1 MAKTSTDASSRTG
14 IDSTSRC
21 AMNFATPPPPA
32 GLAGIVPHVESFV
45 AKQRDRALHERRDL
59 RERRVHALDLR
70 KLPYR
75 PVSSLRVH
83 GSLAEEPGQ
92 ERLDLG
98 REQEVDE
105 GAGFG
110 GMLRA
115 GQDRYGVRFDVGADA
130 AVLVEPGLPDRIALH
145 VED

>member
-32 GLAGIVPHVESFV
+32 GLAGIVPHVESLV

-70 KLPYR
+70 KWPHR

-83 GSLAEEPGQ
+83 GRLAEEAGQ

-98 REQEVDE
+98 REQGGDE
-105 GAGFG
+105 GPGFG
-110 GMLRA
+110 GGLRA
-115 GQDRYGVRFDVGADA
+115 GQGRPGGGFGGGGDGPI
-130 AVLVEPGLPDRIALH
+130 LVEAG
-145 VED
+145 

>member
-45 AKQRDRALHERRDL
+45 AKQNDRALHERRDL

-70 KLPYR
+70 KWPYR
-75 PVSSLRVH
+75 PVSSFWVH
-83 GSLAEEPGQ
+83 GSLAEEAGQ
-92 ERLDLG
+92 ERLGLG
-98 REQEVDE
+98 RVPEVDE
-105 GAGFG
+105 GAGLG
-110 GMLRA
+110 RVVPRG
-115 GQDRYGVRFDVGADA
+115 
-130 AVLVEPGLPDRIALH
+130 PGRH
-145 VED
+145 RG

>member
-1 MAKTSTDASSRTG
+1 MAKTSTDGGSRTG

-45 AKQRDRALHERRDL
+45 AKQNDRALRERRDL

-70 KLPYR
+70 KWPYR
-75 PVSSLRVH
+75 PVSSFRVH
-83 GSLAEEPGQ
+83 GSLAEEAGEQRLAPGRKPGSDQ
-92 ERLDLG
+92 
-98 REQEVDE
+98 

-110 GMLRA
+110 GSPS
-115 GQDRYGVRFDVGADA
+115 
-130 AVLVEPGLPDRIALH
+130 PGPDPPR
-145 VED
+145 

>member
-1 MAKTSTDASSRTG
+1 MAKTRSDASSRTG

-32 GLAGIVPHVESFV
+32 GLARIVPHVESLV
-45 AKQRDRALHERRDL
+45 AKQRDRALHERHHL

-70 KLPYR
+70 KWPYR
-75 PVSSLRVH
+75 PVSSFWVH
-83 GSLAEEPGQ
+83 GRLAEEAGQ

-105 GAGFG
+105 GAGLG
-110 GMLRA
+110 GVRCA
-115 GQDRYGVRFDVGADA
+115 GQGPHGGGFGR
-130 AVLVEPGLPDRIALH
+130 
-145 VED
+145 